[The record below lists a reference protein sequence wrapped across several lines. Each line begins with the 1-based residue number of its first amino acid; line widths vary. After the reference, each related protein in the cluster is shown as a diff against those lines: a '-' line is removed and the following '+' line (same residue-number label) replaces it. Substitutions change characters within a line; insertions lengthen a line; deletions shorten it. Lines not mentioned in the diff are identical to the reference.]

1 MFDIAVIGAGPAGL
15 TAAVYARRADKTVLV
30 IEKETFGGQITYSPK
45 VENYPG
51 VISASGNEIAEK
63 LVEQALNLGA
73 EIEMDKILSVKCENN
88 VFVLKG
94 ETGEYSA
101 KTLIIAA
108 GSKHRQLGLDNEND
122 FIGKG
127 VSYCAVCDGA
137 FYAGQKVT
145 VIGGGNTAL
154 QDAVMLSDLCSE
166 VTLVQNLD
174 YFTGEKKLLDILK
187 TKDNVKFITG
197 YVVKKLEGSNELE
210 RIIIENEQGEEK
222 TIETDGIF
230 VAIGQQPEN
239 EIFKDLVTLNEYGYI
254 QSDENCLTDTKGIFA
269 AGDCRSKNVRQVT
282 TAVADGAVAALAAC
296 RYIDN

>member
-15 TAAVYARRADKTVLV
+15 TAAVYARRADKKVLV

-73 EIEMDKILSVKCENN
+73 EIEMDNIISVKEENGS
-88 VFVLKG
+88 FTLEG
-94 ETGEYSA
+94 ESAVYNA
-101 KTLIIAA
+101 KTVIIAA
-108 GSKHRQLGLDNEND
+108 GSKHRQLGLKEENEY
-122 FIGKG
+122 IGKG

-137 FYAGQKVT
+137 FYAGQRVT

-154 QDAVMLSDLCSE
+154 QDAVMLSDLCSH
-166 VTLVQNLD
+166 VTIVQNLD
-174 YFTGEKKLLDILK
+174 FFTGEKKLVDILNA
-187 TKDNVKFITG
+187 KDNVTFIMG
-197 YVVKKLEGSNELE
+197 YVVKKLEGSPELE
-210 RIIIENEQGEEK
+210 RIIIENNSSEEK
-222 TIETDGIF
+222 LVETDGMF

-239 EIFKDLVTLNEYGYI
+239 EVFKNLVDLNEYGYI
-254 QSDENCLTDTKGIFA
+254 DSDENCLTKTPGVFT

-296 RYIDN
+296 RYLDN